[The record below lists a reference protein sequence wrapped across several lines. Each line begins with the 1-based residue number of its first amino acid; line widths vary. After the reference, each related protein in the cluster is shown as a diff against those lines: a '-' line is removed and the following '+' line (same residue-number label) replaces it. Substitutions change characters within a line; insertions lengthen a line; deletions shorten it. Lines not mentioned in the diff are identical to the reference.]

1 MVWIDIAGYGI
12 PACYSVVF
20 FGAVTG
26 AIAGSGWKKKLLL
39 SSGGWV
45 FFPCALHYSTFAFF
59 HDLSCLNSLESTVLS
74 TVFIVSVPTAILVNP
89 LTILKCSRWIDA
101 LNSTIEQ
108 GVWLKRNTRAC
119 IAFLRY
125 ESANVSIILEMSDSM
140 LNWFAEKE
148 VCDFGLVKQ
157 GANWWELLGDRH
169 PVPDIWKRRN
179 QQCVEGMLS
188 YRRQTEYWESGNV
201 WFDYSIEPYDLKEKT
216 YVVEFF
222 DISEPQREI
231 AKLKTEVADLM
242 AQRDNLVEETKKKL
256 TERLNAVEPQC

>member
-1 MVWIDIAGYGI
+1 
-12 PACYSVVF
+12 
-20 FGAVTG
+20 
-26 AIAGSGWKKKLLL
+26 
-39 SSGGWV
+39 
-45 FFPCALHYSTFAFF
+45 
-59 HDLSCLNSLESTVLS
+59 
-74 TVFIVSVPTAILVNP
+74 
-89 LTILKCSRWIDA
+89 
-101 LNSTIEQ
+101 
-108 GVWLKRNTRAC
+108 
-119 IAFLRY
+119 
-125 ESANVSIILEMSDSM
+125 M